1 MKKSKAII
9 ILLCALLVL
18 LGVGYVDLYGVD
30 AEGTASAS
38 DISLGL
44 DLAGGVSIT
53 YEASKKNPTDDEM
66 SDTIYKLQK
75 RVENYSS
82 EAQVYKEGDNR
93 INVEI
98 PDVTDAN
105 AILEE
110 LGTPGSLYFIAHKG
124 SDGTENYSTTDGVT
138 YTLNKTIEELEKDG

>member
-53 YEASKKNPTDDEM
+53 
-66 SDTIYKLQK
+66 I
-75 RVENYSS
+75 RW
-82 EAQVYKEGDNR
+82 
-93 INVEI
+93 
-98 PDVTDAN
+98 
-105 AILEE
+105 
-110 LGTPGSLYFIAHKG
+110 
-124 SDGTENYSTTDGVT
+124 
-138 YTLNKTIEELEKDG
+138 

>member
-53 YEASKKNPTDDEM
+53 Y
-66 SDTIYKLQK
+66 
-75 RVENYSS
+75 
-82 EAQVYKEGDNR
+82 QVVGGYCIPGGYRSYQYRDSRCNR
-93 INVEI
+93 CQQDPGRAGTSRFPVFHCR
-98 PDVTDAN
+98 DRQGRQC
-105 AILEE
+105 E
-110 LGTPGSLYFIAHKG
+110 LLYAG
-124 SDGTENYSTTDGVT
+124 SDRCTGQCKLCVRSE
-138 YTLNKTIEELEKDG
+138 